1 MSDEE
6 GEQQAQQAD
15 HAQQAG
21 QAEQP
26 GSREPPAVAADE
38 SLPGSPK
45 AADEAPAGMAVAA
58 MADAATPPAQ
68 PTPAPAAAPAMAQT
82 QPQPP
87 QQQPKPPQPQG
98 LAIQSSEDVE
108 AAAAALPPGG
118 PVLFSGRCQWV
129 TPKRVL
135 PGQLQITATQMHF
148 VADLAGGS
156 PAISSWLSGPAGSS
170 GHGGGGNGSAS
181 AAQVGEGAEGAA
193 GAAAAAA
200 AAADELQP
208 KRRHRRWQLGGLT
221 EVHHRQAFGFGFGV
235 WLLLAH
241 LGSIQCLRLPSS
253 CRHALLDEAAR
264 HSPAPS
270 FFHAPFSNPA
280 ALSVRL
286 ACCSRYL
293 LQPTAL
299 ECFMADRASHALFN
313 FPSQQASGFPGFVRA
328 VCRAVHAGLC
338 MVHWPVHCIRQH
350 PACSGCEAIAFAC
363 TQSSLSR

>member
-26 GSREPPAVAADE
+26 GNREPPAVAADE
-38 SLPGSPK
+38 LLPGSPK

-118 PVLFSGRCQWV
+118 PVLFSGQCQWV

-221 EVHHRQAFGFGFGV
+221 EVHHRQVFGFGFGV

-264 HSPAPS
+264 HSPATS
-270 FFHAPFSNPA
+270 FFHAPFFQPCC
-280 ALSVRL
+280 ALRPP
-286 ACCSRYL
+286 CL
-293 LQPTAL
+293 LQPLPAAAHGAGVLHGGSSLPCPFQLPLPAGKWLSWFCLGSLQGRT
-299 ECFMADRASHALFN
+299 
-313 FPSQQASGFPGFVRA
+313 
-328 VCRAVHAGLC
+328 CRAVHGAL
-338 MVHWPVHCIRQH
+338 
-350 PACSGCEAIAFAC
+350 A
-363 TQSSLSR
+363 SSLHTTAPCLQRIRGNCFCMHTKLT